1 MRVKSIYEV
10 NIWKDTNRC
19 LQRNVILKTRD
30 HEKSREW
37 EVQEVSIKG
46 LTFCNLDEME
56 TYGQKVQNIGANLE
70 ELKQNCAKMSKILSQ
85 NIYFPQ
91 KTIWEYTVKT

>member
-1 MRVKSIYEV
+1 MQNSALFPSPAGIAH
-10 NIWKDTNRC
+10 IP
-19 LQRNVILKTRD
+19 
-30 HEKSREW
+30 
-37 EVQEVSIKG
+37 QEVSIKG

-85 NIYFPQ
+85 NIYCPQ
-91 KTIWEYTVKT
+91 KTIWSIQ